1 MRGARGCGGDDLGGP
16 IPVQVGQGDIDPAG
30 VGGLEG
36 PDLVDLRP
44 GVAVEQA
51 DEGRRTCRG
60 PDGEQVG
67 GGGQALLEVDQ
78 GGAAGDG
85 RASGGCR
92 CPGE

>member
-1 MRGARGCGGDDLGGP
+1 MREARGNDLRGP
-16 IPVQVGQGDIDPAG
+16 GPVQVGQGDIDPAG
-30 VGGLEG
+30 VGGLER
-36 PDLVDLRP
+36 PDLVDLRR
-44 GVAVEQA
+44 GVAVEEA
-51 DEGRRTCRG
+51 DEGGRTCGG

-67 GGGQALLEVDQ
+67 GGSQALLEADQ